1 VRVAAVQDKR
11 TVDFLI
17 RKEDEKGGP
26 RKQRIVVEDNIKK
39 LHQMV
44 RGLIG
49 NRSEWT
55 KCIRALTVAFLLCSG
70 ELL

>member
-1 VRVAAVQDKR
+1 MACLSVRLQALFERLLLCVGALAQDKR
-11 TVDFLI
+11 TIDFLI

-44 RGLIG
+44 C
-49 NRSEWT
+49 NP
-55 KCIRALTVAFLLCSG
+55 
-70 ELL
+70 